1 MCSSDFLVVSVLF
14 EEFGFVGLQCLN
26 ARQGIVRL
34 NRFAT
39 VRGRNFGGPRFSAL
53 DDRQANKGVIP
64 EQESS
69 GRREVGQ
76 AVYSDSALLT
86 API

>member
-1 MCSSDFLVVSVLF
+1 MCSSDVLVVSVPF
-14 EEFGFVGLQCLN
+14 QEFGFVGLQCLN

-39 VRGRNFGGPRFSAL
+39 VRGRNFGGPLFSVL
-53 DDRQANKGVIP
+53 DDSQAKEGVMP

>member
-26 ARQGIVRL
+26 ARQCIVRL
-34 NRFAT
+34 NRFAA
-39 VRGRNFGGPRFSAL
+39 VRGTNFGDPLVSVLA
-53 DDRQANKGVIP
+53 DSHAEKGFMP

-69 GRREVGQ
+69 GRREAGL

-86 API
+86 ASI